1 MVWEERLR
9 SLSKVSCC
17 FSPLV
22 HDMPHRMAPGISKSI
37 QSQSTFRSAGQKCRL
52 LFLFITAACVSFGL
66 QLLPLNGELVTPET
80 TESPAASSSNSSNST
95 TTSDVAV
102 PTQNKSSQV
111 VNVKEYGAVGD
122 GVTND
127 TAAFIKALA
136 ICAAGRQK
144 LSGSRRNVSYFSF
157 GYLDRRPQSIRSVG
171 CPLKGAGRGASILKI
186 AGMPTNHLLQC
197 DGNNWSVENLTFDM
211 GDYTPSKVG
220 LAAIT
225 CRGNNWRVAK
235 SAIVKSSRWG
245 IQA

>member
-1 MVWEERLR
+1 
-9 SLSKVSCC
+9 
-17 FSPLV
+17 
-22 HDMPHRMAPGISKSI
+22 MAPGISKSI

-80 TESPAASSSNSSNST
+80 TESPAASSSNSSNGT

-136 ICAAGRQK
+136 ICAAGGGTC
-144 LSGSRRNVSYFSF
+144 LVPEGMYLISPSGISTGGHKASVVS
-157 GYLDRRPQSIRSVG
+157 GVH
-171 CPLKGAGRGASILKI
+171 LKGAGRGASILKI

-220 LAAIT
+220 FAAIT

-235 SAIVKSSRWG
+235 CAIVKSSRWG
-245 IQA
+245 IQAVRRQQLVH